1 MLGFFKKIAPV
12 ISETHKK
19 LYDLSEFIG
28 PVQARIAYNT
38 GKLDERLYEETLK
51 GKSNVKDL
59 EKQGYKKVNTDDIN
73 IIDGDTYELNGKT
86 YRLTGM
92 DNNNAFFDAAETNF
106 MVDEKPY
113 GQGYNIVNSKIA
125 KGSNNRITY
134 NQDPEYINTS
144 VDVAKNLLKTGKTAY
159 VKDLGQEDK
168 YGRGTSTIYYESPNT
183 PNWYHAYDSAMVTKG
198 EAVFGM
204 QKNDNRMS
212 DRQKNIV
219 SKAKEFLYPST
230 PYQARQNPKA
240 LMFPTHKIKIPS
252 KK

>member
-1 MLGFFKKIAPV
+1 MLGFFKKIAPMV
-12 ISETHKK
+12 GEDQKK

-28 PVQARIAYNT
+28 PVAARVAFNT

-51 GKSNVKDL
+51 NKSNVKDL

-92 DNNNAFFDAAETNF
+92 DDNNAFFDAAETNF
-106 MVDEKPY
+106 MVEGKPY
-113 GQGYNIVNSKIA
+113 GQGYNTVKQGIT
-125 KGSNNRITY
+125 KGSNNKLSYDQT
-134 NQDPEYINTS
+134 PEYKNTS

-168 YGRGTSTIYYESPNT
+168 YGRGTSIIYYESPNT
-183 PNWYHAYDSAMVTKG
+183 PNWFHAYDSAMVTKG

-204 QKNDNRMS
+204 NKNDYKMS
-212 DRQKNIV
+212 DRQKSITT
-219 SKAKEFLYPST
+219 KAKEFLYPST

-240 LMFPTHKIKIPS
+240 LMLPSFKINIPS